1 MDLNEDIDDDH
12 DEKIK
17 LLQRPDFTFSAYNK
31 RAVLSLRTAIRSEL
45 SCLVQAIVSLREEQE
60 KLSKSKGT
68 ATNKQAKSLKLE
80 ERHSALKEA
89 TIAWEKNNQLAT
101 EALNNKFLATIT
113 NETTTITNDDDDD
126 GDKVVP
132 ESEGEQGGTESDS
145 DHHNWPAAPLPPI
158 SASSTLQEDPPGS
171 FTTRIPVDL
180 LNDMHTIS
188 QTSNAHLFLTGS
200 WWCSTYQQVRIPIR
214 VKGAVHEWVMPTKRV
229 FEMAWTIANSDSA
242 TAAYNKWLH
251 SKQPCNFD
259 TGQDVLLLQVRTFFD
274 DEKVDVKVICTLLFC
289 LQLLR

>member
-1 MDLNEDIDDDH
+1 MDLNSDIDDDH

-31 RAVLSLRTAIRSEL
+31 RAILSLRTAIRSEL
-45 SCLVQAIVSLREEQE
+45 TCLVQAIVSLREEQE
-60 KLSKSKGT
+60 KLRKSKGT
-68 ATNKQAKSLKLE
+68 VTNKLAKSLKLE

-89 TIAWEKNNQLAT
+89 TISWEKNNQLAT
-101 EALNNKFLATIT
+101 EALNHNFLATIT
-113 NETTTITNDDDDD
+113 GDDDDD
-126 GDKVVP
+126 GDKGNESTVVP
-132 ESEGEQGGTESDS
+132 DSEGEQGGTESDS

-259 TGQDVLLLQVRTFFD
+259 TGQDKLLLQVRTFFD